1 VAGELYPSRSIDGS
15 MMHPPARTLTPN
27 FDIAIPFP
35 KSAVISCAT
44 APSAGFTPANVRV
57 ARFFS
62 LGPLSQFFKTLEDD
76 FDVTFPADARTQIYH
91 QLLEQMANV
100 VRGAVQE
107 SRRQT
112 NFYTH
117 DRAPTDWDVTSCPW
131 HSHHYITTELYFSNF
146 IRRAQIAPT
155 EDYDPHFYVTFD
167 QASSQL
173 FHGQDGPEV
182 FEQRQQIVKIC
193 QSLKHRGIMFKTV
206 AKEKDGPSYNEKV
219 EDLCSNY
226 KAQQGPKAAGA
237 SQRAAEVFGR
247 REAQEKRLANR
258 VVTVKHV
265 MTFLQEWVKTVS
277 INLTEVLLTRYEAEQ

>member
-1 VAGELYPSRSIDGS
+1 MRPPSR
-15 MMHPPARTLTPN
+15 TLAPT
-27 FDIAIPFP
+27 FDITISHP
-35 KSAVISCAT
+35 KSAVISCAI
-44 APSAGFTPANVRV
+44 APGAGFNASNFRL

-62 LGPLSQFFKTLEDD
+62 LVPLSQFFKALEDD
-76 FDVTFPADARTQIYH
+76 FDVTFPADARTQIYC
-91 QLLEQMANV
+91 QLLDQMATV
-100 VRGAVQE
+100 LRGAVQE

-117 DRAPTDWDVTSCPW
+117 DRAPTDWDLTSCPW

-146 IRRAQIAPT
+146 IRRAQFAPT
-155 EDYDPHFYVTFD
+155 DDYDPHFYVTFD

-226 KAQQGPKAAGA
+226 KAQQGPKATGP
-237 SQRAAEVFGR
+237 SQKAAEVFGQ
-247 REAQEKRLANR
+247 REAQEKRLASR

-265 MTFLQEWVKTVS
+265 ITFLQEWSKTVR
-277 INLTEVLLTRYEAEQ
+277 IDLTEVILTRYEAE

>member
-1 VAGELYPSRSIDGS
+1 MR
-15 MMHPPARTLTPN
+15 PPARTLAPT
-27 FDIAIPFP
+27 FDIAIPHP
-35 KSAVISCAT
+35 KSIVISCAT
-44 APSAGFTPANVRV
+44 APGPAFSAHNVRL

-76 FDVTFPADARTQIYH
+76 FDVTFPTDARTQIYA

-100 VRGAVQE
+100 LRGAVQE

-112 NFYTH
+112 NFYIH
-117 DRAPTDWDVTSCPW
+117 DRPTTEWDLTSCPW
-131 HSHHYITTELYFSNF
+131 HAHHYITTELYFSNF
-146 IRRAQIAPT
+146 IRRAQFAPT

-226 KAQQGPKAAGA
+226 KAQQGPKAAGV
-237 SQRAAEVFGR
+237 SQRAAEVFGG

-258 VVTVKHV
+258 VITVKHV
-265 MTFLQEWVKTVS
+265 VTFLREWAKTVRVN
-277 INLTEVLLTRYEAEQ
+277 ITEVLLTRYEAEQ